1 MKISRPPLGRAYA
14 GGRSEFATQ
23 WRPAATRS
31 GALGRRRRRS
41 PALRHERRVTSA
53 PPVENLIL
61 SLGMHPSQTL

>member
-31 GALGRRRRRS
+31 MRWGAVAAAHPPYGMNGALHRR
-41 PALRHERRVTSA
+41 LRLKT
-53 PPVENLIL
+53 
-61 SLGMHPSQTL
+61 